1 MMVRRPLVCVVAG
14 VVLALGAFTGGD
26 AAAATILF
34 EQPLD
39 NRLGFGGWNS
49 NGPAH
54 IATSPFTSSQQ
65 IADDFVLADA
75 SILSAISWFGQYD
88 DSAVPVAGKDF
99 AVRLF
104 ADGLAAPGTKIY
116 EHSVSV
122 VGIDTGGATPSG
134 DSILSYAVGLPVAQS
149 VSAGTTYWLSILEN
163 DASTD
168 SIWRWSFGG
177 PDGPFGLRFSEL
189 GAWNLMPVAGRNLAF
204 SLEGAVV
211 PLPAA
216 LPLMAVALVVLT
228 ATTAGVGRGGRAPNR
243 QRRRTAPN

>member
-14 VVLALGAFTGGD
+14 VVLVLGAFTGGD
-26 AAAATILF
+26 VAAATILF

-54 IATSPFTSSQQ
+54 IATLPFTSSQQ
-65 IADDFVLADA
+65 IADDFVLADP
-75 SILSAISWFGQYD
+75 SVLSAISWFGQYD
-88 DSAVPVAGKDF
+88 DSAVPGAGMDF

-104 ADGLAAPGTKIY
+104 TDGRAAPGTKFY
-116 EHSVSV
+116 EQGVSV
-122 VGIDTGGATPSG
+122 VGIDTGGVTPSG
-134 DSILSYAVGLPVAQS
+134 DAILSYAVGLPVAPS
-149 VSAGTTYWLSILEN
+149 LSAGTTYWLSILEN

-168 SIWRWSFGG
+168 FIWRWSFGG
-177 PDGPFGLRFSEL
+177 PDGPFGLRFSEF
-189 GAWNLMPVAGRNLAF
+189 GAWDMFPVEGRNLAF

-216 LPLMAVALVVLT
+216 LPPTAVALVMLAAMV
-228 ATTAGVGRGGRAPNR
+228 AGAGRGGLAQR
-243 QRRRTAPN
+243 QPQRTTPG